1 MDYTKLIKM
10 LVSGDSEDIPTE
22 AKPLSEITEAKSPTA
37 SIANPSASPASSAG
51 SNPMK
56 MLSGLLGG
64 GSKENE
70 SNPNMEM
77 IKAAATPIIGGSSDE
92 YMAKMNAL
100 RNMRNR

>member
-1 MDYTKLIKM
+1 MDYANLIKM
-10 LVSGDSEDIPTE
+10 LVGGDSEDIPTE
-22 AKPLSEITEAKSPTA
+22 AKPLSEITEAKSPAIPTT
-37 SIANPSASPASSAG
+37 SPSSSPASDASG
-51 SNPMK
+51 
-56 MLSGLLGG
+56 MLSKLIGG
-64 GSKENE
+64 GKSKEKE